1 VVYGF
6 AEKDLR
12 SALGEPVDGPYSRV
26 YCGEGD
32 RGACRQM
39 LLETLEQAAAASF
52 QDVYGNDGCTFFN
65 GTDASPQ
72 MCNDAVDSVD
82 VTLAAV
88 PKFHWI
94 NRPTFQQAVQYQDH
108 R

>member
-1 VVYGF
+1 M
-6 AEKDLR
+6 LR
-12 SALGEPVDGPYSRV
+12 
-26 YCGEGD
+26 
-32 RGACRQM
+32 
-39 LLETLEQAAAASF
+39 ETLEQAYSASF
-52 QDVYGNDGCTFFN
+52 EDVYGTEGCTFFN
-65 GTDASPQ
+65 GTSATPQ

-94 NRPTFQQAVQYQDH
+94 NRPTFQQAVQYQSG